1 MTWNLRHFA
10 PFKLRYAD
18 TEKTLQQEAI
28 RREVE
33 SFKPDVVCFQ
43 EFVNIPL
50 SDGTDVIG
58 KIMEEHGFKDM
69 YFAGDRLNMRKFK
82 TGMAIFSKY
91 PLLNP
96 SFIEYPAELEQTG
109 EKSIKADIGV
119 GGDTVRIY
127 SIHLQSF
134 GFAPRDYWAFR
145 RIRTRSDSGLA
156 SARSLLAKM
165 KQTFEF
171 HSREAQHVASVIDDG
186 PRHHVVCGDLNDVPA
201 SYAYRVI
208 RADRRDVHLEKG
220 AGLGKTYTS
229 PSSRTMGKLPT
240 LRIDYIFTDP
250 AFETVQSTRGPALLS
265 DHQAVV
271 ADIRLTQKK

>member
-1 MTWNLRHFA
+1 MI
-10 PFKLRYAD
+10 YAD
-18 TEKTLQQEAI
+18 AEKTAQQESI

-33 SFKPDVVCFQ
+33 KYKPDVVCFQ
-43 EFVNIPL
+43 EFVNIHL
-50 SDGTDVIG
+50 SDGTDVIS

-69 YFAGDRLNMRKFK
+69 YFAGDRLNLRKFK
-82 TGMAIFSKY
+82 TGMVIFSKY

-96 SFIEYPAELEQTG
+96 DFIEYPAELEQTG
-109 EKSIKADIGV
+109 ERSIYSDIQV
-119 GGDTVRIY
+119 GGDTVRFY

-134 GFAPRDYWAFR
+134 GFAPRDYWTFR
-145 RIRTRSDSGLA
+145 RIRSRSDSGLA
-156 SARSLLAKM
+156 SARSLLGKM

-171 HSREAQHVASVIDDG
+171 HSREAQHVASVVDAG

-208 RADRRDVHLEKG
+208 RSDRKDVHLEKG
-220 AGLGKTYTS
+220 SGLGKTYTS

-265 DHQAVV
+265 DHQAVI
-271 ADIRLTQKK
+271 ADIRLVQKK